1 MNQEVIQERRA
12 NLEQFSKESYP
23 VLIDF
28 AERLEHSDPSSI
40 LLDQEVMY
48 LFVETVA
55 EFMRAE
61 PVDEETSVWISV
73 RIGYLIGEYLIQK
86 YEGHWG
92 INLNETSPQYG
103 HYVVFALSPKNKEK
117 AYPVD
122 PFEAANEFVNQAP
135 DRDLIS
141 LIDEIEAMIK

>member
-1 MNQEVIQERRA
+1 MNKEIIQERRA

-23 VLIDF
+23 VIVDF
-28 AERLEHSDPSSI
+28 AERLEHNDPSSI
-40 LLDQEVMY
+40 LLDKEAMS
-48 LFVETVA
+48 LFLGTVA

-61 PVDEETSVWISV
+61 PVDEETSVWVSI

-92 INLNETSPQYG
+92 VNLNESSPQYG
-103 HYVVFALSPKNKEK
+103 HYVVFAISPKNEEK

-141 LIDEIEAMIK
+141 LIDEIETMIQ

>member
-1 MNQEVIQERRA
+1 MNKKIVQERRD
-12 NLEQFSKESYP
+12 NLEKFSKESYP
-23 VLIDF
+23 VIVDF

-40 LLDQEVMY
+40 LLDQEVMSS
-48 LFVETVA
+48 FVGTVA

-92 INLNETSPQYG
+92 VNLNETSPQYG
-103 HYVVFALSPKNKEK
+103 HYVIFALSPKDKER
-117 AYPVD
+117 AFPVD
-122 PFEAANEFVNQAP
+122 PFEAANEFVNQIP
-135 DRDLIS
+135 DRDLVS
-141 LIDEIEAMIK
+141 LIDEIEAMIQ

>member
-1 MNQEVIQERRA
+1 MNKEVIQERRA

-23 VLIDF
+23 VIIDF
-28 AERLEHSDPSSI
+28 AERLEHNDPSSI
-40 LLDQEVMY
+40 LLDQEVMS
-48 LFVETVA
+48 LFVGTVA

-61 PVDEETSVWISV
+61 PVDEETGLWISV

-92 INLNETSPQYG
+92 VNLNKNSPQYG

-141 LIDEIEAMIK
+141 LVDEIEAMIV

>member
-1 MNQEVIQERRA
+1 MTKEIVQERRD

-23 VLIDF
+23 VIIDF
-28 AERLEHSDPSSI
+28 AERLEHEEPSSI
-40 LLDQEVMY
+40 LLNKEVMS
-48 LFVETVA
+48 LFVGTVA

-61 PVDEETSVWISV
+61 PVDEETSLWIAV
-73 RIGYLIGEYLIQK
+73 RIGYLLGEYLIQK

-92 INLNETSPQYG
+92 VNLNEMSPQYG
-103 HYVVFALSPKNKEK
+103 HYVVFAISPKNKEK

-141 LIDEIEAMIK
+141 LIDEIEAMIL

>member
-1 MNQEVIQERRA
+1 MNKDTIQERRD
-12 NLEQFSKESYP
+12 NLETFAKESYP
-23 VLIDF
+23 VIVDF
-28 AERLEHSDPSSI
+28 AERLEHPDPSSI
-40 LLDQEVMY
+40 LLKKEEMI
-48 LFVETVA
+48 LFIGTVA

-61 PVDEETSVWISV
+61 PVDEETRVWISV

-92 INLNETSPQYG
+92 VNLNEKSPQHG
-103 HYVVFALSPKNKEK
+103 HYVVFAVSPRNEEK

-122 PFEAANEFVNQAP
+122 PFEAANEFVNQEP

-141 LIDEIEAMIK
+141 LIEEIEAMIK

>member
-1 MNQEVIQERRA
+1 MNKKTIQERRD

-23 VLIDF
+23 VIVDF

-40 LLDQEVMY
+40 FINKEAMS
-48 LFVETVA
+48 LFVGTVA

-61 PVDEETSVWISV
+61 PVDEETGLWVAV

-92 INLNETSPQYG
+92 VNLNETSPQYG

-122 PFEAANEFVNQAP
+122 PFEAANEFVNQEP

-141 LIDEIEAMIK
+141 LIEEIEAMIL

>member
-1 MNQEVIQERRA
+1 MNNDIIQKRRD
-12 NLEQFSKESYP
+12 NLETFAKESYP
-23 VLIDF
+23 VIIDF
-28 AERLEHSDPSSI
+28 AERLEHHDPSSI
-40 LLDQEVMY
+40 LLDQKVMT
-48 LFVETVA
+48 LFIGTVA

-61 PVDEETSVWISV
+61 PVDEETRLWISV

-86 YEGHWG
+86 YQGHWG
-92 INLNETSPQYG
+92 VNLNEQSPQYG
-103 HYVVFALSPKNKEK
+103 HYVVFAVSPKNEEK

-141 LIDEIEAMIK
+141 LIEEIEAMIK